1 MILPNSVILLVRDR
15 LGLKLSDAIFY
26 SMSVRI
32 NLRNYL
38 FDGFSFPLRGS
49 RKVDNDRLTDQRND
63 HVHLANRVVDAKSR
77 ARPFPRSWQSV
88 HILFQFFKVCKNL
101 KRFAVVF
108 SQFSCPNHQIS
119 MGSFVVL
126 IFYVLFTRRAG
137 MISPCF
143 AVITTNFAVFLSR
156 RCRLCSELKPQPVRV
171 AQVSSSRRT
180 TSCSRWSGRRRSR
193 RRRRAPPRRSRSAS
207 TRCPA
212 ASAPSA
218 SAAPPRRT
226 SPPPPSST
234 SSRPSPSGASRTL
247 EVRHAPRAL
256 SFSFRR
262 LRLRLVAA

>member
-1 MILPNSVILLVRDR
+1 MQRAVHDLFCAPGNPS
-15 LGLKLSDAIFY
+15 IFY
-26 SMSVRI
+26 F
-32 NLRNYL
+32 N
-38 FDGFSFPLRGS
+38 F
-49 RKVDNDRLTDQRND
+49 
-63 HVHLANRVVDAKSR
+63 
-77 ARPFPRSWQSV
+77 QS
-88 HILFQFFKVCKNL
+88 LQNL
-101 KRFAVVF
+101 KGFGVAF
-108 SQFSCPNHQIS
+108 SQFSCPSHQVS

-126 IFYVLFTRRAG
+126 IFYVLFTRRAE

-226 SPPPPSST
+226 SPAPPSSR

>member
-1 MILPNSVILLVRDR
+1 MHDLFCAPGNPS
-15 LGLKLSDAIFY
+15 IFY
-26 SMSVRI
+26 F
-32 NLRNYL
+32 N
-38 FDGFSFPLRGS
+38 F
-49 RKVDNDRLTDQRND
+49 
-63 HVHLANRVVDAKSR
+63 
-77 ARPFPRSWQSV
+77 QS
-88 HILFQFFKVCKNL
+88 LQNL
-101 KRFAVVF
+101 KGFGVAF
-108 SQFSCPNHQIS
+108 SQFSCPSHQVS

-156 RCRLCSELKPQPVRV
+156 RCRLCSELKPQLRV

-226 SPPPPSST
+226 SPAPPSSR